1 MHEKDLMIHHFT
13 VGVAREYGLNEAVI
27 LQNIYYWVDKNAT
40 NRRHLHDGRYW
51 TYNSAAAFTEQ
62 FPYFTKGQ
70 IQYTLK
76 KLREHGL
83 ILVGNY
89 NKQPFDQTRWYALT
103 DKAYALFGRST
114 LLIGIQQMEVKIFQH
129 PFQKF

>member
-51 TYNSAAAFTEQ
+51 TYNSAAASPNSSHTS
-62 FPYFTKGQ
+62 PKGR
-70 IQYTLK
+70 YS
-76 KLREHGL
+76 
-83 ILVGNY
+83 
-89 NKQPFDQTRWYALT
+89 TR
-103 DKAYALFGRST
+103 
-114 LLIGIQQMEVKIFQH
+114 
-129 PFQKF
+129 